1 MKRTFYGDE
10 ETTGAIGA
18 LGFVLTLLASLGAFC
33 IAGMGMFDSPPKTRI
48 VLVEKSKAKP
58 RASSLPTSAFKSDL
72 ELSVTADPMPAT
84 AIVR

>member
-1 MKRTFYGDE
+1 MKRSVHDEE

-58 RASSLPTSAFKSDL
+58 RASSLSTSPFKSDL
-72 ELSVTADPMPAT
+72 ELSATADSMPAT